1 MGVMDNLFRHEGRV
15 LGGAFRPRLFRVTE
29 VPNDAVSLL
38 AIIRSQLDSI
48 EDPSFFP
55 LGISIFKVGF
65 SKFFSVPAV
74 TVLATKKLSPSQVT
88 STSQATIPVVVCEGR
103 FEELSDT
110 SDGQGSGAEELITG
124 GLKGY
129 DLRRRVAWM
138 NTQDKPIRAPSI
150 PRPIMHGTSIGLAE
164 GPELKGSACVYV
176 HPTISND
183 TFRAE
188 QKYLLTAAHVVL
200 PMGYPE
206 QSLLVPFD
214 DSTTIVPP
222 AKITT
227 PGRLDAVL
235 LLNGMHKS
243 TRDCPFA
250 KDLVQ
255 AASTPCGKVVSGRLG
270 VDKEDWREDWA
281 LIELDEVYRGQNGVF
296 WDSENFR
303 DLLDAELDEKTEL
316 HEEAELDEK
325 TELHEEAELDEKTE
339 LHEEAELDEKT
350 ELHEESEL
358 DEKTEPHE
366 EAELDEKTEL
376 HEEVELDEKTEPHEE
391 AELDEKTEPHEEA
404 EPDEGPDGYEDDISR
419 EGFRTKVGSMDLG
432 SGSSELKWYKD
443 GAQTGWSAGKVSR
456 VIVELFLKGTTFSV
470 SENWEPH
477 VHPANVV
484 RAKVLCLEPED
495 GVDSMA
501 KSGDSGAPLFA
512 TMDRGKNF
520 VWGGMVVST
529 FYPKDGGASL
539 AMAVPQSQI
548 LAQLGARTGISW
560 EFS

>member
-1 MGVMDNLFRHEGRV
+1 
-15 LGGAFRPRLFRVTE
+15 
-29 VPNDAVSLL
+29 VSLL

-214 DSTTIVPP
+214 DSTTILPP

-325 TELHEEAELDEKTE
+325 TE
-339 LHEEAELDEKT
+339 
-350 ELHEESEL
+350 
-358 DEKTEPHE
+358 PHE

-376 HEEVELDEKTEPHEE
+376 
-391 AELDEKTEPHEEA
+391 HEEA

-419 EGFRTKVGSMDLG
+419 EGFRAKVGSMDLG

-443 GAQTGWSAGKVSR
+443 GAQTGWSAGKVSG

-539 AMAVPQSQI
+539 ALAVPQSQI